1 MKLFFTSQDGC
12 LNPPGENKKGADTAG
27 NSGCAPKRRDKL
39 AKTPRQINRET
50 HRNKTRSQTRG
61 DKKSKRGSLC

>member
-50 HRNKTRSQTRG
+50 HRTLREIILLEGT
-61 DKKSKRGSLC
+61 LLL

>member
-50 HRNKTRSQTRG
+50 HRKYYSLLN
-61 DKKSKRGSLC
+61 SLCCMTHIK